1 LDSAYGVGFWGER
14 VSEIKSAFKALS
26 PEQRAVVE
34 QQGCS
39 GAHSTDEWLELLTAV
54 AEFDKKA
61 DEVRAGAG
69 GFFARRFA
77 RRHDLPFGLRL
88 FALPLLPILREDHDP
103 GTPLDLK
110 LDLTG
115 PEQNSKVIRTS
126 DPYKKGAYHKIVDT
140 FYDDP
145 WIEGHAKFVDGT
157 DLRFSVIDHVRSQ
170 SKTKRNPR
178 GKIKRKT
185 KAKKKTE
192 LAVTVT
198 FPARNYAAAK
208 SQASQ
213 SADIRKESVKAGEDR
228 TVVRLSKVVELA
240 RTDGVPQPEHLL
252 ELVAEAYQRV
262 DPSRRKKL

>member
-1 LDSAYGVGFWGER
+1 LDSAHGVGFRGEC

-26 PEQRAVVE
+26 PEQRGVIE
-34 QQGCS
+34 RQGCA
-39 GAHSTDEWLELLTAV
+39 GAHSADEWMELLSPV
-54 AEFDKKA
+54 AEFDQKA

-77 RRHDLPFGLRL
+77 RKHDLPFGLRL
-88 FALPLLPILREDHDP
+88 FTLPLLPILREDHDP
-103 GTPLDLK
+103 ETPLELK

-115 PEQNSKVIRTS
+115 PEQNSKVTQTS
-126 DPYKKGAYHKIVDT
+126 EPYKKGVYHKVVDT

-157 DLRFSVIDHVRSQ
+157 DLRFSVIDHVKSQ

-192 LAVTVT
+192 LAVAVT
-198 FPARNYAAAK
+198 FPARNYAAATI
-208 SQASQ
+208 QAAQ
-213 SADIRKESVKAGEDR
+213 STDIKKESVKTGEDR

-240 RTDGVPQPEHLL
+240 RMDGVPQPEHLL

-262 DPSRRKKL
+262 DPSRKKKL

>member
-1 LDSAYGVGFWGER
+1 

-26 PEQRAVVE
+26 TEQRAVVE

-39 GAHSTDEWLELLTAV
+39 GAHSADEWLELLRPV
-54 AEFDKKA
+54 AEFDEKV
-61 DEVRAGAG
+61 DQVRAGAG

-77 RRHDLPFGLRL
+77 RRHDLPFGLRM
-88 FALPLLPILREDHDP
+88 FTLPLLPILREDHDP
-103 GTPLDLK
+103 ETPLELK
-110 LDLTG
+110 LDLSG
-115 PEQNSKVIRTS
+115 PEQNSKITRTS
-126 DPYKKGAYHKIVDT
+126 DPYKKGQYHKIIDT

-170 SKTKRNPR
+170 AKTKRNPR

-198 FPARNYAAAK
+198 FPARNYATAKTQAA
-208 SQASQ
+208 Q
-213 SADIRKESVKAGEDR
+213 SADIRKESVKAEEGR

-252 ELVAEAYQRV
+252 QLVAEAYQRV

>member
-1 LDSAYGVGFWGER
+1 LDCAYGVGFRGER

-26 PEQRAVVE
+26 SEQRAVIE

-39 GAHSTDEWLELLTAV
+39 GAHSADEWLELLSPV

-61 DEVRAGAG
+61 DEVSAGAG

-77 RRHDLPFGLRL
+77 RRHDLPFGLRM
-88 FALPLLPILREDHDP
+88 FTLPLLPILREDQDP
-103 GTPLDLK
+103 QTPLELR

-157 DLRFSVIDHVRSQ
+157 DLRFTVIDHVRSQ

-185 KAKKKTE
+185 KNKKKTE

-208 SQASQ
+208 SQGSQ

>member
-1 LDSAYGVGFWGER
+1 
-14 VSEIKSAFKALS
+14 VSEIKTAFKALS
-26 PEQRAVVE
+26 PDQRAVVE